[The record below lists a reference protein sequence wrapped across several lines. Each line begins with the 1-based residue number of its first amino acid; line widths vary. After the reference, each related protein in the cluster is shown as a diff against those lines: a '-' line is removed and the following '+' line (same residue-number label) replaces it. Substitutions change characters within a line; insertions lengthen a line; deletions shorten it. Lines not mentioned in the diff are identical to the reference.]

1 MILALDL
8 SIESVASFA
17 RGTKCE
23 NIYNTY
29 KGETLHFNKPTTFFR
44 PKAKPSDLTD
54 FHGPKVALLTRS
66 HCALYRLLLSV
77 TSFKYIE
84 NAKPTAAY

>member
-1 MILALDL
+1 MRAPRTGIF
-8 SIESVASFA
+8 ITTI
-17 RGTKCE
+17 RM
-23 NIYNTY
+23 
-29 KGETLHFNKPTTFFR
+29 KPTF
-44 PKAKPSDLTD
+44 KPTAFIRSKDKLSDLTD

-77 TSFKYIE
+77 NSFKYIK